1 MEATVAIVF
10 DFDDTLAPDSTSAF
24 LKSLGVDID
33 SFWKQE
39 VAELLKDGWDPIPAY
54 LYKIIELSKKQ
65 SPITGKALEDFGKKI
80 TFYSGVDT
88 IFDRLKNYAHSI
100 SSEVKVEFYLISS
113 GIGRMLCNCSIAK
126 YFTQIWASDFFYNEN
141 DQIEFPKKI
150 VSFTDKT
157 RYIFHISKRLIGERY
172 KGMPFE
178 VNRKEPPD
186 NRIPLENMIFVGDG
200 YTDVPCFTLIRKAGG
215 TPIVVCEDQDKWGRA
230 WSFLREQRVQYC
242 AIADYSEN
250 SMLSSSLKRSLKH
263 IIEKILLEK
272 QEPSKKQ
279 FLS

>member
-24 LKSLGVDID
+24 LKSVGVDID
-33 SFWKQE
+33 SFWKEE
-39 VAELLKDGWDPIPAY
+39 VGGLLKDGWDPIPAY
-54 LYKIIELSKKQ
+54 LYKMLQFSKET
-65 SPITGKALEDFGKKI
+65 SPISGTSLENFGKKI
-80 TFYSGVDT
+80 EFYPGVT
-88 IFDRLKNYAHSI
+88 SIFDRLKNYAQSI
-100 SSEVKVEFYLISS
+100 SPEVKVEFYLISS
-113 GIGRMLCNCSIAK
+113 GLGRMLNNCSIARH
-126 YFTQIWASDFFYNEN
+126 FTQIWASDFLYNLE
-141 DQIEFPKKI
+141 DIIEFPKKI

-157 RYIFHISKRLIGERY
+157 RYIFHISKRLVGERY

-178 VNRKEPPD
+178 VNRKEPPN
-186 NRIPLENMIFVGDG
+186 NRIPLEHMIFVGDG

-242 AIADYSEN
+242 AIADYSED

-263 IIEKILLEK
+263 TIEKILTK
-272 QEPSKKQ
+272 MKK
-279 FLS
+279 